1 LTSVGWIDLSR
12 LHLVCISP
20 ACRDSVQPLDD
31 RLGLTDSLSDT
42 ARRLLSLAGASWS
55 FDSASR
61 HLKTFCGWEVC
72 DEFVRKVAEATGK
85 KLAVWMNGAPE
96 AAEAFQ
102 KASGEAEFET
112 DGTMVNTTERWKEV
126 KFGIF
131 AKRPR
136 GESAETIR
144 WADRILPAPSTRF
157 AFARIAE
164 CTDFA
169 SDWASTATRLGLD
182 PGAGTIAIL
191 ADGAAWIW
199 NRAEEQFPGSPQV
212 LDIFHALKYVNDGA
226 KLFFEE
232 GTPDL
237 KTHADR
243 GRELLLADGYAG
255 IETWVGEMLRAE
267 PKGDGAGL
275 GGLLNYLKEH
285 EGRMNYALRLKRGQS
300 IGTGMVE
307 GAAKNLIG
315 KRLKANSARWRV
327 EHVGK
332 MAGLCSAL
340 YSDCWDRY
348 WTAA

>member
-1 LTSVGWIDLSR
+1 M
-12 LHLVCISP
+12 
-20 ACRDSVQPLDD
+20 
-31 RLGLTDSLSDT
+31 
-42 ARRLLSLAGASWS
+42 
-55 FDSASR
+55 
-61 HLKTFCGWEVC
+61 KTFCGLEVS
-72 DEFVRKVAEATGK
+72 DEFIRKVAEATGK
-85 KLAVWMNGAPE
+85 KLAVWMDEAPE
-96 AAEAFQ
+96 ATTAFE

-112 DGTMVNTTERWKEV
+112 DGTMVNTTEGWKEV

-131 AKRPR
+131 AKRER
-136 GESAETIR
+136 GESVETNQ

-169 SDWASTATRLGLD
+169 SHWGSTAKRLGLD
-182 PGAGTIAIL
+182 PLAGTITVL

-212 LDIFHALKYVNDGA
+212 LDIFHALKYVGDGA
-226 KLFFEE
+226 KLLFGD
-232 GTPDL
+232 GTPEA

-243 GRELLLADGYAG
+243 GRDLLLADGYAG
-255 IETWVGEMLRAE
+255 VETWVGAMLGAE

-275 GGLLNYLKEH
+275 GGVLNYLKEH
-285 EGRMNYALRLKRGQS
+285 EGRLNYALRLKRGQS

-327 EHVGK
+327 ENVGK

-340 YSDCWDRY
+340 YSDCWDNF